1 MSSTDTI
8 NISSLNMVHDE
19 LIATIE
25 QAAVSLEQFAQ
36 DGDNADLLQSCID
49 SIQQIRGTL
58 NLIQLRG
65 VNLLADEILQHITDI
80 TLGENIANHSQLDQ
94 VTTSFFILPRYLEY
108 CTQTGQGIP
117 SLLLPTINELRS
129 LRGQKAL
136 PESYY
141 SDIKPTHCPSKE
153 ITLADDALALVRR
166 LRHMY
171 QTGLLN
177 VVKDVQTLPSMKIMV
192 RALERVGGLIP
203 DTPLASF
210 FLLAKL
216 VLIRLQNNELPLTR
230 TRKLLFSAVDREI
243 KRFQFEGGQVV
254 NRKQDETLEK
264 ELLHLLQIS
273 HSSDQEVRNY
283 LRSRGLDYAQFSEAD
298 LQREIELLRGPS
310 SKTVS
315 SMVSVLREEIN
326 NLKNSLER
334 AALGGAELLAESP
347 EFLDSL
353 KNMAEILKIV
363 GLSAPADGLQDEIER
378 IVAWQTSQQPV
389 SQDELTSIAD
399 TLLYVESTISNLEQA
414 ALSDGKVAEINTMS
428 RDKAMSNSQLYE
440 AEKIVIEEI
449 EAGLVLV
456 KRGLSSFIE
465 SNFDKGHINNL
476 QGTLDSVRGGMLV
489 LGLSRAAKIV
499 AACLS
504 FVENELLTGEPHPS
518 ITHQLETYADAIIG
532 LEYYMDAVKL
542 DRQADTS
549 ILQIAEESVS
559 ALGYAA

>member
-49 SIQQIRGTL
+49 AIQQIRGTL

>member
-49 SIQQIRGTL
+49 AIQQIRGTL

-141 SDIKPTHCPSKE
+141 SDIKPTHGPSKE

>member
-49 SIQQIRGTL
+49 AIQQIRGTL

-353 KNMAEILKIV
+353 KNMAEILKVV
-363 GLSAPADGLQDEIER
+363 GLSAPAEGLQDEIER
-378 IVAWQTSQQPV
+378 IVGWQTSQQPV
-389 SQDELTSIAD
+389 SRDELTSIAD

-499 AACLS
+499 AACLA

>member
-49 SIQQIRGTL
+49 AIQQIRGTL

-363 GLSAPADGLQDEIER
+363 GLSAPAEGLQDEIER

>member
-1 MSSTDTI
+1 
-8 NISSLNMVHDE
+8 
-19 LIATIE
+19 
-25 QAAVSLEQFAQ
+25 
-36 DGDNADLLQSCID
+36 
-49 SIQQIRGTL
+49 
-58 NLIQLRG
+58 
-65 VNLLADEILQHITDI
+65 
-80 TLGENIANHSQLDQ
+80 
-94 VTTSFFILPRYLEY
+94 
-108 CTQTGQGIP
+108 
-117 SLLLPTINELRS
+117 
-129 LRGQKAL
+129 
-136 PESYY
+136 
-141 SDIKPTHCPSKE
+141 
-153 ITLADDALALVRR
+153 
-166 LRHMY
+166 
-171 QTGLLN
+171 
-177 VVKDVQTLPSMKIMV
+177 
-192 RALERVGGLIP
+192 
-203 DTPLASF
+203 
-210 FLLAKL
+210 
-216 VLIRLQNNELPLTR
+216 
-230 TRKLLFSAVDREI
+230 
-243 KRFQFEGGQVV
+243 
-254 NRKQDETLEK
+254 
-264 ELLHLLQIS
+264 
-273 HSSDQEVRNY
+273 
-283 LRSRGLDYAQFSEAD
+283 
-298 LQREIELLRGPS
+298 
-310 SKTVS
+310 VS

-353 KNMAEILKIV
+353 KNMAEILKVV
-363 GLSAPADGLQDEIER
+363 GLSAPAEGLQDEIER
-378 IVAWQTSQQPV
+378 IVGWQTSQQPV
-389 SQDELTSIAD
+389 SRDELTSIAD

>member
-49 SIQQIRGTL
+49 AIQQIRGTL

-389 SQDELTSIAD
+389 SRDELTSIAD